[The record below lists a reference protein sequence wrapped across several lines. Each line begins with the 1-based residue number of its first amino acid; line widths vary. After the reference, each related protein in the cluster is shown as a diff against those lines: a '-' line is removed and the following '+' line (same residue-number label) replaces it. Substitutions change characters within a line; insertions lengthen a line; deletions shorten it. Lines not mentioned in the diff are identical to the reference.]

1 MGRPQGG
8 KGMSKSASSPVM
20 GGKGAGFSQIKL
32 PGGPGG
38 GKGGNL
44 LKNSSKMPASMSSA
58 DLSKA
63 SKGMF
68 DDDEPVLKKPSKSS
82 KELADQKR
90 LGEASNLA
98 RKYHLDLYEVKDI
111 LKVFS
116 EADDNGSGGLD
127 KSEFEYVLRK
137 MFEIP
142 QSQPVPPDMLNSAWK
157 KMMTGGTGDIAEAN
171 VDTFLEWYVHNMFT
185 PMVREVDQ
193 YNPVVQKQNET
204 LALAKKFNTDI
215 ISIDKIKKKFDA
227 FDVDGSGTIDFD
239 EFYEMLKFCLKCK
252 NKSDIAPD
260 RAERFWKELDRDGGG
275 DIDFPEFVGWFLKYF
290 KPDDDD
296 MDLNKAKGNN
306 PVSTLYS
313 SFNPMGKHVNGS
325 VDNF

>member
-1 MGRPQGG
+1 
-8 KGMSKSASSPVM
+8 
-20 GGKGAGFSQIKL
+20 
-32 PGGPGG
+32 
-38 GKGGNL
+38 
-44 LKNSSKMPASMSSA
+44 MPASMSSA

-63 SKGMF
+63 SKGML
-68 DDDEPVLKKPSKSS
+68 DDEEPVLKKPSKSS

-111 LKVFS
+111 LKVFG

-142 QSQPVPPDMLNSAWK
+142 QSQPVPGDMLNSAWK

-204 LALAKKFNTDI
+204 LSLAKKFNTDI

-239 EFYEMLKFCLKCK
+239 EFYETLSLAKKF
-252 NKSDIAPD
+252 NTDIISIDKIAKK
-260 RAERFWKELDRDGGG
+260 FNT
-275 DIDFPEFVGWFLKYF
+275 DII
-290 KPDDDD
+290 
-296 MDLNKAKGNN
+296 
-306 PVSTLYS
+306 S
-313 SFNPMGKHVNGS
+313 
-325 VDNF
+325 

>member
-1 MGRPQGG
+1 MGLGS
-8 KGMSKSASSPVM
+8 KGSN
-20 GGKGAGFSQIKL
+20 FSQIKL
-32 PGGPGG
+32 PGGTG
-38 GKGGNL
+38 GKGGGI
-44 LKNSSKMPASMSSA
+44 LKDSRGKMPASMSST
-58 DLSKA
+58 DLSKP
-63 SKGMF
+63 SKMSGGGLF
-68 DDDEPVLKKPSKSS
+68 DDDEPIKKPSKSS
-82 KELADQKR
+82 KEMAEQKK

-98 RKYHLDLYEVKDI
+98 RKYHLDLYEVKDV
-111 LKVFS
+111 LKVFG

-127 KSEFEYVLRK
+127 KSEFEYVLRR

-142 QSQPVPPDMLNSAWK
+142 ATQQVPQDMLNSAWK
-157 KMMTGGTGDIAEAN
+157 KMMTNAQGDIAEAN

-193 YNPVVQKQNET
+193 FNPVVQKQNET
-204 LALAKKFNTDI
+204 VALAKKFKTDI

-227 FDVDGSGTIDFD
+227 FDIDGSGTIDFE

-252 NKSDIAPD
+252 DKSDIAPD
-260 RAERFWKELDRDGGG
+260 RAERFWKELDKDGGG
-275 DIDFPEFVGWFLKYF
+275 DIDFGEFVGWFLKYF
-290 KPDDDD
+290 KPDDDE
-296 MDLNKAKGNN
+296 MDLNNSKGNN